1 MIFIIIFYDEWNM
14 TSLDSP
20 PPWNG
25 NIDLF
30 YIFSTLMASVG
41 LCPGHERLEVEVCG
55 EVRVAGTVARH
66 WVALSPPLLTS
77 HHTPQTS
84 HHLDTWTN
92 LQLIFSLEAGSDLT

>member
-20 PPWNG
+20 PPWNEI
-25 NIDLF
+25 IDLF
-30 YIFSTLMASVG
+30 YIFSTLMASVV

-55 EVRVAGTVARH
+55 EGRVAGTVARQ
-66 WVALSPPLLTS
+66 WLSVLLSSPHITHLRPLT
-77 HHTPQTS
+77 
-84 HHLDTWTN
+84 HLDTWTN

>member
-55 EVRVAGTVARH
+55 EGRVAGTVARH

-77 HHTPQTS
+77 HHTPQ
-84 HHLDTWTN
+84 
-92 LQLIFSLEAGSDLT
+92 SDLSPTLTHGQTYS

>member
-30 YIFSTLMASVG
+30 YIFSTLMASVV
-41 LCPGHERLEVEVCG
+41 LCPGHERLGGGGV
-55 EVRVAGTVARH
+55 
-66 WVALSPPLLTS
+66 W
-77 HHTPQTS
+77 
-84 HHLDTWTN
+84 
-92 LQLIFSLEAGSDLT
+92 